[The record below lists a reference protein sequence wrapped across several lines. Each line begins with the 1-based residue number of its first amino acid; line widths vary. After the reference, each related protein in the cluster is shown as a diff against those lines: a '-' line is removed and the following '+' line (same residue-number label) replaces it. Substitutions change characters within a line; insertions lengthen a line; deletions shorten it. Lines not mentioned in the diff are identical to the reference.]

1 MHPRPT
7 AIHLRLSHGQA
18 DFLYYELLGL
28 LNDYC
33 HSSRVTLEDHEEAGL
48 LDTLQ
53 QLETGLARSTAV
65 ANLQLSQ
72 LRAAINRPERRAAV
86 EG

>member
-18 DFLYYELLGL
+18 DFLYYELLGQL
-28 LNDYC
+28 DHYRNC
-33 HSSRVTLEDHEEAGL
+33 GHTHLEEHEEAGL
-48 LDTLQ
+48 LDVLQ

-72 LRAAINRPERRAAV
+72 LRAAVNRPERRAAA